1 MLWKD
6 VINLMEHGKMSM
18 SEALKMNVSHFYE
31 YQTTEAITL
40 RQAQMEHKSKSLTAI
55 LQRLDQL
62 AMLVSR

>member
-1 MLWKD
+1 
-6 VINLMEHGKMSM
+6 MSM

-40 RQAQMEHKSKSLTAI
+40 RQAQIEYESKSLTAI

-62 AMLVSR
+62 AMLMSR